1 MDLRTDQAVAA
12 LVLVAS
18 IFSLM
23 IWTQIQEVR
32 IRGEAAGSIFK
43 KPDEG
48 SASSQQT
55 QGKPSSPAPGRVWFR
70 TSLSTALLSALYLY
84 FSR

>member
-1 MDLRTDQAVAA
+1 MDVRIDQALAA

-23 IWTQIQEVR
+23 IWTQTQQVR
-32 IRGEAAGSIFK
+32 IRGEVAGSVFK
-43 KPDEG
+43 KSDAGGASQQQREAKP
-48 SASSQQT
+48 SAS
-55 QGKPSSPAPGRVWFR
+55 APGRVWFR
-70 TSLSTALLSALYLY
+70 TSLSAAVLSACYLY